1 MELAAKILNGLKICK
16 PQKKFLLSL
25 FTAILTAHG
34 KINFRNVSRF
44 SDVSEKTYS
53 RQFAKAFAFEAFN
66 REVIEA
72 GLKGESERI
81 IVIDASFVK
90 KSGKSTYGL
99 DRFWNGGHRRNA

>member
-25 FTAILTAHG
+25 STAIPTAHG

-99 DRFWNGGHRRNA
+99 DRFWNGCHRRNA